1 MTTQRVIWTACPNG
15 TAPNGNLRISVA
27 IGPQLM
33 PTGAGATL
41 ADFPDWEDWP
51 ATEITW
57 KATIGTDV
65 VDATV
70 VSAAPSSPLYTA
82 LFLPTTPV
90 APYEYQSP
98 TASALYTYPAA
109 TVRQFFAGLYTGLAN
124 SLPKGGGWH
133 GWQDIVSDDS
143 FGVLPLNG
151 REMQDAIDQVLSAFP
166 AGGGPIPSTSLS
178 GAKAGVTQVY
188 MFLQPRTEPP
198 PYPTA
203 AELVPPPV
211 PQFDFHEAYSL
222 LQRHPAL
229 LRLFGFVVD
238 LEVAAPGGLA
248 ATVPVSVTPTW
259 RPKLANPVG
268 IAFFRSN
275 TTDVT
280 PVTMTTSASWLAE
293 PRTTSPEIA
302 EGLLRLSDPG
312 AYQVIEVDLD
322 GASVKA
328 LNFVQNVWNAQ
339 FPMRSADTPST
350 YGVPSLRSAGL
361 SLAKVGQASSLY
373 QNWLNNNAFNT
384 ALSSTPPGPI
394 TLYAEDIAQGWR
406 FDVYDAAKANWY
418 SLCAR
423 SGTPNPP
430 GIGGYGIGSPQTVV
444 PVPSGDEGWIEPA
457 PTQPVSSSSPNPP
470 MYLPETL
477 TRWNG
482 WSLVAPRPGMHID
495 DASDDSLVDD
505 TGNPP
510 PPGSNFQLQIEYAAT
525 PGTLPTL
532 RFGRTY
538 RFGAR
543 VVDLAGNSVPF
554 APNAPLT
561 YATPPAIYGRVEPV
575 ASPVVVPCAPRAPGE
590 SLETIVIRSNYDIAD
605 SSPLIVPSERHL
617 APPASSEEMVEAHG
631 ALDGANGVPQAS
643 LYSLIAGRDGLT
655 YKSPSVMSLYGGEI
669 DTQPLNGSNEW
680 VYYPPVTAPSSS
692 QPAFGVP
699 YLPDVLGAGVSL
711 LGLPGAVFE
720 RANLAFDTVSA
731 WPARRALRL
740 VVRAGN
746 SAPSKPPPGELD
758 GPLTVYAPKASVST
772 VRLSSWFLP
781 AQLASMK
788 LWQWLAEAG
797 LATPELDAIILL
809 GAHYMFT
816 PYRELTIVHA
826 VRQPLKA
833 PWANILAPFRT
844 AGATYIYLNGDVRAD
859 PKSTQRVDVLSFYVD
874 PYDDGV
880 SLDGI
885 VLLESVARVAE
896 IPLAA
901 DASDIIPVKD
911 MRHDFNDTKHHEVF
925 YNLVSTTRFLE
936 YFTETTTVELSGTT
950 AVVVSPKK
958 FAPGTVVVMGTGDAV
973 SVTYKEGVD
982 FVEDDAA
989 GSIARISTGSVP
1001 DGAKVQVQFVA
1012 PPVTR
1017 SSLEASAHPP
1027 TKIGYPVSVP
1037 SSVRPPAP
1045 AVRYLI
1051 PAFRWQQESHPTVK
1065 TSLRIGNILR
1075 VYIGRP
1081 WFQTGAGELLGV
1093 VVGAPPLG
1101 EALPSTLA
1109 PFVSGYGVDPVFEA
1123 GRVKI
1128 AAASDFTL
1136 AVHQGKGLL
1145 LEEQTGTARWVDVAG
1160 HEVAWDKDRQL
1171 WFSDIEINTISAT
1184 TYFPFVKLALVRYQ
1198 PSSLQGLELSRVV
1211 QADFIQVSPDRVVTT
1226 SFPTPTTVRV
1236 AVAGPGYLATTDPL
1250 TADSVRAYVQEA
1262 TVQTSDSDLVWT
1274 TVPADLDGTLLG
1286 VASQSSSLTVWEGIV
1301 KLPAPRGTKRFRI
1314 LVAEYEQHKVVAVGN
1329 LGSKVT
1335 YLDAIEI

>member
-1 MTTQRVIWTACPNG
+1 
-15 TAPNGNLRISVA
+15 
-27 IGPQLM
+27 M
-33 PTGAGATL
+33 PTGSGATL

-51 ATEITW
+51 ATQITW

-70 VSAAPSSPLYTA
+70 VSAAPSSPLYRA

-90 APYEYQSP
+90 DPYQYQSP
-98 TASALYTYPAA
+98 TASALYTYPAS
-109 TVRQFFAGLYTGLAN
+109 TVRQFFAGLYTGLAKA
-124 SLPKGGGWH
+124 LPEGGGWP
-133 GWQDIVSDDS
+133 GWQEIVSDNS

-166 AGGGPIPSTSLS
+166 RGGGPIASSALTGPR
-178 GAKAGVTQVY
+178 AGLTQAY
-188 MFLQPRTEPP
+188 LFLQPRTEPP
-198 PYPTA
+198 PYPTV
-203 AELVPPPV
+203 AEVVPPPV
-211 PQFDFHEAYSL
+211 PQFDFHQAFSL

-238 LEVAAPGGLA
+238 LEVAAPTGLA
-248 ATVPVSVTPTW
+248 GTVPLSVTPTW
-259 RPKLANPVG
+259 RPKLPNPVG
-268 IAFFRSN
+268 ITFVRSS
-275 TTDVT
+275 TTNVT
-280 PVTMTTSASWLAE
+280 PVTMTTSATWLAE
-293 PRTTSPEIA
+293 PRTTSPDIA
-302 EGLLRLSDPG
+302 QGLLRLSDPG

-350 YGVPSLRSAGL
+350 YAVPSLRSAGL
-361 SLAKVGQASSLY
+361 SLAKVGHASSLY
-373 QNWLNNNAFNT
+373 QNWLNNNAFDT
-384 ALSSTPPGPI
+384 ALSSTPPGPVV
-394 TLYAEDIAQGWR
+394 LYAEDIAQGWR
-406 FDVYDAAKANWY
+406 FDVYDAARGEWY

-423 SGTPNPP
+423 TGAPNPP

-457 PTQPVSSSSPNPP
+457 PTQPASSPSPNPP
-470 MYLPETL
+470 MYVPETL

-482 WSLVAPRPGMHID
+482 WSLVAPRPGKHID
-495 DASDDSLVDD
+495 DASDDSLEDD

-532 RFGRTY
+532 RFGRVY
-538 RFGAR
+538 RFRAR

-554 APNAPLT
+554 ASNAPLT
-561 YATPPAIYGRVEPV
+561 YATPPAVYGRVEPV
-575 ASPVVVPCAPRAPGE
+575 ASPVVVPCAPRTPGE

-631 ALDGANGVPQAS
+631 ALDGPNGAPQAS

-655 YKSPSVMSLYGGEI
+655 YKSPSVMSFYGGQI

-680 VYYPPVTAPSSS
+680 AYYPPVTAPSS
-692 QPAFGVP
+692 PAFGVP

-711 LGLPGAVFE
+711 LGLPGAPSKRV
-720 RANLAFDTVSA
+720 NLAFDTVGP

-740 VVRAGN
+740 VVQAGHA
-746 SAPSKPPPGELD
+746 APSTPLPAEPD
-758 GPLTVYAPKASVST
+758 GALTVYAPKASVST
-772 VRLSSWFLP
+772 VRLSSWFRP

-788 LWQWLAEAG
+788 LWQWLEEAG
-797 LATPELDAIILL
+797 LATPGLDAIILL
-809 GAHYMFT
+809 GGHYMFT

-826 VRQPLKA
+826 VRQPLDA

-844 AGATYIYLNGDVRAD
+844 AGATYTYLNGDVRAD
-859 PKSTQRVDVLSFYVD
+859 PKSTQRVDVLSLYVD
-874 PYDDGV
+874 PYDDGA
-880 SLDGI
+880 SPGGI
-885 VLLESVARVAE
+885 VLLESRARVAE
-896 IPLAA
+896 VPLAA
-901 DASDIIPVKD
+901 DQSDIIPVKD
-911 MRHDFNDTKHHEVF
+911 MRHDFGDTKHHEVF
-925 YNLVSTTRFLE
+925 YTLVSTTRFLE
-936 YFTETTTVELSGTT
+936 YFTETATVKLSGTT

-958 FAPGTVVVMGTGDAV
+958 FAAGTVVVTGTGPAA

-989 GSIARISTGSVP
+989 GSIARLSTGSVP
-1001 DGAKVQVQFVA
+1001 DGATVQAQFAA

-1017 SSLEASAHPP
+1017 SSLEPSAHPP
-1027 TKIGYPVSVP
+1027 TTTGYPVSVP

-1045 AVRYLI
+1045 AIRYLI
-1051 PAFRWQQESHPTVK
+1051 PAFRWQQKTLPKLK

-1093 VVGAPPLG
+1093 VVAAPPPGAP
-1101 EALPSTLA
+1101 LPSTLA
-1109 PFVSGYGVDPVFEA
+1109 PFVSGYGLDPVFEA
-1123 GRVKI
+1123 GRLKT
-1128 AAASDFTL
+1128 AAATDFTL

-1145 LEEQTGTARWVDVAG
+1145 LEEQTGTVPWVDVAG

-1198 PSSLQGLELSRVV
+1198 PSSLKGLELSRVV
-1211 QADFIQVSPDRVVTT
+1211 QADFIQVTPDRVVTT
-1226 SFPTPTTVRV
+1226 TFPTPTTVKV

-1250 TADSVRAYVQEA
+1250 TAGSVRAYVQEA
-1262 TVQTSDSDLVWT
+1262 TVPTSDSDLAWT
-1274 TVPADLDGTLLG
+1274 TVPSGLTGALLE
-1286 VASQSSSLTVWEGIV
+1286 VTSQSVSLTIWEGTV
-1301 KLPAPRGTKRFRI
+1301 KLPAPRGTKRFRV

>member
-15 TAPNGNLRISVA
+15 TASNGNLLVSVA

-33 PTGAGATL
+33 PTGSGATL
-41 ADFPDWEDWP
+41 AEFPDWEDWP

-65 VDATV
+65 VPATV
-70 VSAAPSSPLYTA
+70 VSAAPSSSLYKA

-90 APYEYQSP
+90 AAYEYQSP

-109 TVRQFFAGLYTGLAN
+109 TVRQFFAGLYTGLAKA
-124 SLPKGGGWH
+124 LPKGGGWP
-133 GWQDIVSDDS
+133 GWQEIISDDS

-151 REMQDAIDQVLSAFP
+151 REMQAAVDEVLSAFP
-166 AGGGPIPSTSLS
+166 TGGGPIPPSTAE
-178 GAKAGVTQVY
+178 GAKAGITQAY
-188 MFLQPRTEPP
+188 LFLQPRTEPP

-203 AELVPPPV
+203 AALVPPPV

-238 LEVAAPGGLA
+238 LEVAAPAGLA
-248 ATVPVSVTPTW
+248 ATVALSVTPSW
-259 RPKLANPVG
+259 RPKLPNPVG
-268 IAFFRSN
+268 IAFVRSS
-275 TTDVT
+275 TTNVM
-280 PVTMTTSASWLAE
+280 PVTMTTSAPWLAE
-293 PRTTSPEIA
+293 PRTSSPEIA

-339 FPMRSADTPST
+339 YQMRSADTPST
-350 YGVPSLRSAGL
+350 YAVPSLRSAGL
-361 SLAKVGQASSLY
+361 SLSKVGHASSLY

-406 FDVYDAAKANWY
+406 FDVYDAVQTKWF

-423 SGTPNPP
+423 TGTPNPP

-444 PVPSGDEGWIEPA
+444 PVPAGDEGWVEPA
-457 PTQPVSSSSPNPP
+457 PTQPVTSSANPP

-482 WSLVAPRPGMHID
+482 WSLVAPRPGKHLD
-495 DASDDSLVDD
+495 DASDDSLEDD
-505 TGNPP
+505 AGNPP

-532 RFGRTY
+532 RFGRAY
-538 RFGAR
+538 RFRAR
-543 VVDLAGNSVPF
+543 VVDLAGNSVAF
-554 APNAPLT
+554 AANGPLT
-561 YATPPAIYGRVEPV
+561 YATPAAAYGRVEPV
-575 ASPVVVPCAPRAPGE
+575 ASPVVVPCAPRTPGE

-605 SSPLIVPSERHL
+605 SSPLIVPAERHL
-617 APPASSEEMVEAHG
+617 APPASSEDMVEAHG
-631 ALDGANGVPQAS
+631 ALDGTNGTPQAS

-655 YKSPSVMSLYGGEI
+655 YKSPSVLSLYGGEI
-669 DTQPLNGSNEW
+669 DNQPLNGSNEW
-680 VYYPPVTAPSSS
+680 VYYPPVSAPSPS

-699 YLPDVLGAGVSL
+699 YLPDVLGTGISL
-711 LGLPGAVFE
+711 LGLPGAPLNRV
-720 RANLAFDTVSA
+720 NLAFDTVGA

-740 VVRAGN
+740 VVRAGHG
-746 SAPSKPPPGELD
+746 APARPPAGELD
-758 GPLTVYAPKASVST
+758 GALTVYAPKASVST
-772 VRLSSWFLP
+772 VRLSSWFP
-781 AQLASMK
+781 PEQLASMK

-797 LATPELDAIILL
+797 LATAELDAIIVL
-809 GAHYMFT
+809 GGHYMFT
-816 PYRELTIVHA
+816 PFRELTIVHA
-826 VRQPLKA
+826 VRQPLDA
-833 PWANILAPFRT
+833 PWANLLAPYRT
-844 AGATYIYLNGDVRAD
+844 AGATYTYLNGDVRAD

-880 SLDGI
+880 NPDGI
-885 VLLESVARVAE
+885 VHLESKARVAE

-901 DASDIIPVKD
+901 DSSDIISVKD
-911 MRHDFNDTKHHEVF
+911 MRHDFGDTKHHEVF
-925 YNLVSTTRFLE
+925 YTLVSTTRFLE
-936 YFTETTTVELSGTT
+936 YFTETTTAKLSGTT

-958 FAPGTVVVMGTGDAV
+958 FAAGTVMVMGTGSAA

-982 FVEDDAA
+982 FAEDDTA
-989 GSIARISTGSVP
+989 GSIARIATGSVP
-1001 DGAKVQVQFVA
+1001 DGSTVQVSFVV

-1017 SSLEASAHPP
+1017 SSLEPSAHPP
-1027 TKIGYPVSVP
+1027 TKAGYAVSVP
-1037 SSVRPPAP
+1037 SSVPPPAP

-1051 PAFRWQQESHPTVK
+1051 PAFRWQEENHPTVK
-1065 TSLRIGNILR
+1065 TSVRLGNILR
-1075 VYIGRP
+1075 VYMGRP
-1081 WFQTGAGELLGV
+1081 WFQSGVGELLGV
-1093 VVGAPPLG
+1093 VVAAPPVG
-1101 EALPSTLA
+1101 TALPSALA
-1109 PFVSGYGVDPVFEA
+1109 PFVSGYGLDPVFEA
-1123 GRVKI
+1123 GKLKT
-1128 AAASDFTL
+1128 AAATDFTL

-1145 LEEQTGTARWVDVAG
+1145 LEEQTGTTPWVDVAG

-1171 WFSDIEINTISAT
+1171 WFADIEIATISLT

-1198 PSSLQGLELSRVV
+1198 PSSLKGLELSRVV
-1211 QADFIQVSPDRVVTT
+1211 QTDFIQVTADRAVST
-1226 SFPTPTTVRV
+1226 SFPSPTTVKV

-1250 TADSVRAYVQEA
+1250 TADSVRAFVQEA
-1262 TVQTSDSDLVWT
+1262 TVETSDSDLVWT
-1274 TVPADLDGTLLG
+1274 TVPSDLAGTLLG
-1286 VASQSSSLTVWEGIV
+1286 VASQSPSLTVWEGIV
-1301 KLPAPRGTKRFRI
+1301 KLPAPRGTKRFRV
-1314 LVAEYEQHKVVAVGN
+1314 LVAEYELHKVVEVGN